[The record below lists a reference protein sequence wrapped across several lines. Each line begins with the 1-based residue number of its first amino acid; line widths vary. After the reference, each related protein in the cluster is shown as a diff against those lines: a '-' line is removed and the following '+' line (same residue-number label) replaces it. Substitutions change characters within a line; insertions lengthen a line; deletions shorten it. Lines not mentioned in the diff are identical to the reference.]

1 MALALTPVE
10 RLMHA
15 RCRAAGIPSDSPES
29 AARLPPCATCTL
41 SFARAASDLGGPDVA
56 EDAIPREIASDF
68 SCFVKRDAFRATAPC
83 EQTRKAQETATRK
96 QALITAA
103 ADLWEA
109 YSEYHIKHND
119 LSDNPTPKA
128 VLTWTTGKLTTEG
141 WRVPAHLARLHK
153 AALMP
158 SLGLAADDTPGTPD
172 APDAPGTPDAP
183 DAPAPVS
190 GVADINTL
198 VFRNLLATRLTG
210 IENKIGE
217 MNTTITSSSQDQAA
231 FFTNVVA
238 SVRDLTL
245 DVKKEMSEMAAALR
259 VLQGKVEALSEAQA
273 EATDTSMAEAA
284 DSTDAALVVEKAE
297 EQQSQL
303 WADMRQDLMD
313 EMRREIK
320 EELMEELR
328 QELAAEVKN
337 ELFKDMAQ
345 AMMTAACG
353 DGGKSGTGMSQSTQ
367 STDSTQ

>member
-10 RLMHA
+10 RLTHA

-56 EDAIPREIASDF
+56 EDTILREIASDF
-68 SCFVKRDAFRATAPC
+68 SCFVKRDAFRATASC
-83 EQTRKAQETATRK
+83 EQTRKARICDLPPDLAPFGTRLFASWELAEFDDCDAEETATQK

-158 SLGLAADDTPGTPD
+158 SLGLAADD
-172 APDAPGTPDAP
+172 APGTPDAP

-198 VFRNLLATRLTG
+198 IFRNLLATRLAG

-231 FFTNVVA
+231 FFTNMVA

-259 VLQGKVEALSEAQA
+259 VLQGKVEALCEAQA

-284 DSTDAALVVEKAE
+284 DSTGEK
-297 EQQSQL
+297 
-303 WADMRQDLMD
+303 
-313 EMRREIK
+313 
-320 EELMEELR
+320 
-328 QELAAEVKN
+328 
-337 ELFKDMAQ
+337 
-345 AMMTAACG
+345 
-353 DGGKSGTGMSQSTQ
+353 
-367 STDSTQ
+367 